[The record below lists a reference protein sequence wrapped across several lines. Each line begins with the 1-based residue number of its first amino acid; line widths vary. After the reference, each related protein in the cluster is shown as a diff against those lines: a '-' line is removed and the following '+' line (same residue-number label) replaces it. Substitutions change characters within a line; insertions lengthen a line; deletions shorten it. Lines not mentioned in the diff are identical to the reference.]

1 MGGLYIWTVAT
12 INDLRAQLH
21 LPPSL
26 QDGAL
31 VSVSQALR
39 LCPERPAREVML
51 AAGGLA
57 AGELLPLP
65 GLGLVLDT
73 LRDAVM
79 SAHPEQALTRLLAQ
93 WTGGLAEVSAS
104 WGDLVATAG
113 RAAGPELTMR
123 LEHRERHV
131 GSLRLAVPERW
142 QGLAVVAA
150 EYALLARLQSAAAG
164 AARRRVGERV
174 LEGLLTGSGGGPAL
188 GTEPFAV
195 AVAAFPLPG
204 PSGGLRGREDALDVL
219 AAVGEGY
226 LVERRLTGYSTVR
239 GGQAVWLWSSLHL
252 PTEGRELHAALLAS
266 TAQDVRLGVSARHG
280 VRSDG
285 AAASVQAAY
294 REARQALAATRSRRG
309 VTPFQ
314 EMDPLFSLLSD
325 GRLRVLQMQVQTQL
339 AALADDGRI
348 EATLR
353 AYLVHRGP
361 LGELAARLHIH
372 VNTLRARLRRAEE
385 ALGGQ
390 LTDPALLARLYL
402 AFEAGPPPD

>member
-1 MGGLYIWTVAT
+1 MATVNA
-12 INDLRAQLH
+12 LRAQLQ
-21 LPPSL
+21 LAPL
-26 QDGAL
+26 RDDEAL
-31 VSVSQALR
+31 ESVGQALR

-65 GLGLVLDT
+65 GLGVVLDT

-79 SAHPEQALTRLLAQ
+79 SPHPEQALTRLLAQ
-93 WTGGLAEVSAS
+93 WTGGLAEIVAS

-113 RAAGPELTMR
+113 RAAGPELILR

-131 GSLRLAVPERW
+131 GALRLAVPERW
-142 QGLAVVAA
+142 QGLAAVAA

-174 LEGLLTGSGGGPAL
+174 LEGLLSGSGGGDVL
-188 GTEPFAV
+188 GSEPFAV
-195 AVAAFPLPG
+195 AVASFPLPL
-204 PSGGLRGREDALDVL
+204 SSAGGLRGREDALDVL

-226 LVERRLTGYSTVR
+226 LMERRLAGYSTVR
-239 GGQAVWLWSSLHL
+239 SGEAVWLWSSLHL

-266 TAQDVRLGVSARHG
+266 TAQDVRLGVSSRHAMA
-280 VRSDG
+280 SQG
-285 AAASVQAAY
+285 AAAAVQTAY

-314 EMDPLFSLLSD
+314 EMDPLFALLSD
-325 GRLRVLQMQVQTQL
+325 GRLTVLQSQVQTRL
-339 AALADDGRI
+339 SALADDGRI

-353 AYLVHRGP
+353 AYLAHRGP
-361 LGELAARLHIH
+361 LGDLATRLDIH

-385 ALGGQ
+385 ALGGS
-390 LTDPALLARLYL
+390 LSDPAVLARLYL
-402 AFEAGPPPD
+402 AFGAGSGAE